1 MFIEAAAAQGPLH
14 GLLWEAVSGIVLSIG
29 GYIVLF
35 PIRTLVG
42 SIKGNWN
49 EQVKATEEIK
59 KDLTLLSTQGDKQ
72 IELLGKAVPTLEQ
85 MHLSQ
90 VELTG
95 FLKGSHHE

>member
-1 MFIEAAAAQGPLH
+1 MFIEASQQGPLH
-14 GLLWEAVSGIVLSIG
+14 GMIWEAVSGVVLSIG

-42 SIKGNWN
+42 NIKGNWN

-59 KDLTLLSTQGDKQ
+59 KDLTILSTQGDKQ
-72 IELLGKAVPTLEQ
+72 IELLGKAVGTLEA

-90 VELTG
+90 VEMTG
-95 FLKGSHHE
+95 FMKGSHHE